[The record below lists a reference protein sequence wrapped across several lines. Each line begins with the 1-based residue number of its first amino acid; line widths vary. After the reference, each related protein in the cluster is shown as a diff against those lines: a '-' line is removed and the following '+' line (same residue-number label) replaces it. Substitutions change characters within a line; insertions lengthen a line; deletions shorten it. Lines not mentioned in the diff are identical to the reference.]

1 MEAGEVPSFLFL
13 GPSPKRL
20 MPLPE
25 LIEIV
30 PLEKTVAAEIT
41 APGSKS
47 LTNRALILAALAD
60 REVTLRGALWSE
72 DTQVMLDSLQRLGFQ
87 TTVQADSQESCNR
100 TLAVRGLGG
109 KIPYAGTADRP
120 LQLFVGIA
128 GTAARFLAALVCLGR
143 GVYRLE
149 GTSRMHERP
158 QAGLFNALRQLG
170 YRVDS
175 QNNRLPADIFGTG
188 PRPGAACAVKME
200 ESSQFASALLL
211 CARAGGWT
219 VELAGQ
225 DPEEAPYVAMT
236 QRLLK
241 AFPRQGGWFE
251 VEPDASSASYFCA
264 AQWLLQPPSS
274 ITIASFPASDWQI
287 DAAFPSFLPL
297 PAQLSRRTQLGD
309 SIMTAMVLAP
319 FAEHPVKFADLE
331 RLRVQ
336 ECERVAAMRTE
347 LSKCGVRV
355 IEEGQSLTIFPAA
368 GKLRGAEIETYDDH
382 RVAMSLAVLG
392 LKVPGL
398 LLQNPACVKKTFPN
412 FFQKLAAPPPR
423 GLGAILR
430 DPRNGRALPEEELF
444 AG

>member
-1 MEAGEVPSFLFL
+1 
-13 GPSPKRL
+13 

-41 APGSKS
+41 TPGSKS

-60 REVTLRGALWSE
+60 QEVTLRGALWSE

-87 TTVQADSQESCNR
+87 TTVQADSKESCNR

-109 KIPYAGTADRP
+109 KIPNAGTAGRP
-120 LQLFVGIA
+120 LQFFVGNA
-128 GTAARFLAALVCLGR
+128 GTAARFLAAVVCLGQ
-143 GVYRLE
+143 GVYRLQ

-170 YRVDS
+170 YRVDA

-188 PRPGAACAVKME
+188 PRAGAACTVNTD
-200 ESSQFASALLL
+200 ESSQFASALML
-211 CARAGGWT
+211 CSRAGGWT
-219 VELAGQ
+219 VQVAGQ
-225 DPEEAPYVAMT
+225 DHEEAPYVAMT
-236 QRLLK
+236 QRLDK
-241 AFPRQGGWFE
+241 AFPRQGGSFQ

-287 DAAFPSFLPL
+287 DAAFPYFLPL
-297 PAQLSRRTQLGD
+297 PAELSRQTQLGD
-309 SIMTAMVLAP
+309 SIMTAMILAP
-319 FAEHPVKFADLE
+319 FAEHPVKFTDLE

-347 LSKCGVRV
+347 LTKCGVQV
-355 IEEGQSLTIFPAA
+355 IEQGQSLTIFPAA
-368 GKLRGAEIETYDDH
+368 GKLRGAEIQTYHDH
-382 RVAMSLAVLG
+382 RVAMCLAVLG
-392 LKVPGL
+392 LKVPGIL
-398 LLQNPACVKKTFPN
+398 IQNPACVKKTFPN
-412 FFQKLAAPPPR
+412 FFQKLAGPPPR

-430 DPRNGRALPEEELF
+430 DPRTGRALPEEELF
-444 AG
+444 AS